1 MAWLKSEFKLHIQLV
16 HHKTSSQL
24 RKWQVAYQF
33 KWLES
38 LIRFIHN
45 DIVILFTAFRLLF
58 LI

>member
-24 RKWQVAYQF
+24 RKGRVAYQF
-33 KWLES
+33 KWPES

-45 DIVILFTAFRLLF
+45 DIVILFTTFKSLF